1 MGGFSED
8 IIGVGSV
15 KLISCRALG
24 GSGVGG
30 MGWQDYQ
37 GATTIGLVC
46 KGGVILA
53 SEKRVTWGNMLTS
66 RGGMKVFKLN
76 NRIGLA
82 FAGLMSDMQ
91 ALTREV
97 SAYAQ
102 LYELEN
108 NRPIGVKAMG
118 KLVSNMLFQR
128 RMYPLLMET
137 LVGGV
142 DEEGVNLFSMDPVG
156 SLIPDPF
163 ITAGTGA
170 AIAMGVIE
178 SEYKDGMSMKEGAD
192 LALKAIKAAV
202 ARDIASGDGVDMLI
216 ITKDGVEERSISLRK

>member
-1 MGGFSED
+1 
-8 IIGVGSV
+8 
-15 KLISCRALG
+15 
-24 GSGVGG
+24 

>member
-1 MGGFSED
+1 
-8 IIGVGSV
+8 
-15 KLISCRALG
+15 
-24 GSGVGG
+24 

-53 SEKRVTWGNMLTS
+53 SEKRVTWGNMITS
-66 RGGMKVFKLN
+66 RGGVKVFKMN
-76 NRIGLA
+76 DRIGLA

-91 ALTREV
+91 ALTREIA
-97 SAYAQ
+97 AYAS
-102 LYELEN
+102 LYELDN

-142 DEEGVNLFSMDPVG
+142 DEEGASLYSMDPVG

-170 AIAMGVIE
+170 PIAMGVIE
-178 SEYKDGMSMKEGAD
+178 AEFKEDMSMEDGAK
-192 LALKAIKAAV
+192 LTLKAIKAAV
-202 ARDIASGDGVDMLI
+202 ARDIASGDGVDMLL
-216 ITKDGVEERSISLRK
+216 ITNDGVEERSISLST

>member
-1 MGGFSED
+1 
-8 IIGVGSV
+8 
-15 KLISCRALG
+15 
-24 GSGVGG
+24 

-46 KGGVILA
+46 KDGVVLA

-76 NRIGLA
+76 DRIGLA
-82 FAGLMSDMQ
+82 YAGLISDMQ

-97 SAYAQ
+97 AAYAN
-102 LYELEN
+102 LYELDN
-108 NRPIGVKAMG
+108 NRPISVKATG
-118 KLVSNMLFQR
+118 KLVANMLFER
-128 RMYPLLMET
+128 RMFPLLMET

-142 DEEGVNLFSMDPVG
+142 DEDGSSLFSMDPMG

-170 AIAMGVIE
+170 PMAMGVIE
-178 SEYKDGMSMKEGAD
+178 AEYKEGMSVEAGAE

-202 ARDIASGDGVDMLI
+202 ARDIASGDGVDMLL
-216 ITKDGVEERSISLRK
+216 ITKNGIEERNINLRK

>member
-1 MGGFSED
+1 
-8 IIGVGSV
+8 
-15 KLISCRALG
+15 
-24 GSGVGG
+24 
-30 MGWQDYQ
+30 MGWQDFQ

-46 KGGVILA
+46 DGGVVLA

-76 NRIGLA
+76 ERTGIA
-82 FAGLMSDMQ
+82 YAGLMSDMQ

-97 SAYAQ
+97 TAYAS
-102 LYELEN
+102 LYELDN
-108 NRPIGVKAMG
+108 NKPISVKAMG
-118 KLVSNMLFQR
+118 KLISGMLFQR
-128 RMYPLLMET
+128 RMFPLFMET

-142 DEEGVNLFSMDPVG
+142 DEDGPALYSMDPVG

-178 SEYKDGMSMKEGAD
+178 GEYKDGMSMKAGAD
-192 LALKAIKAAV
+192 LAVKSIKAAV
-202 ARDIASGDGVDMLI
+202 SRDIASGDGIDMLL
-216 ITKDGVEERSISLRK
+216 ITKDGVEERNISLKK

>member
-1 MGGFSED
+1 
-8 IIGVGSV
+8 
-15 KLISCRALG
+15 
-24 GSGVGG
+24 

-37 GATTIGLVC
+37 GATTIGLIC
-46 KGGVILA
+46 DGGVVLA

-76 NRIGLA
+76 ERTGIA
-82 FAGLMSDMQ
+82 YAGLMSDMQ

-97 SAYAQ
+97 TAYAS
-102 LYELEN
+102 LYELDN
-108 NRPIGVKAMG
+108 NKPISVKAMG
-118 KLVSNMLFQR
+118 KLISGMLFQR
-128 RMYPLLMET
+128 RMFPLFMET

-142 DEEGVNLFSMDPVG
+142 DEDGPALYSMDPVG

-178 SEYKDGMSMKEGAD
+178 VEYKDGMSMKAGAD
-192 LALKAIKAAV
+192 LAVKSIKAAV
-202 ARDIASGDGVDMLI
+202 SRDIASGDGIDMLL
-216 ITKDGVEERSISLRK
+216 ITKDGVEERNISLKK

>member
-1 MGGFSED
+1 MS
-8 IIGVGSV
+8 
-15 KLISCRALG
+15 
-24 GSGVGG
+24 
-30 MGWQDYQ
+30 WQDYQ

-46 KGGVILA
+46 KEGVVLA

-76 NRIGLA
+76 DRIGLA

-97 SAYAQ
+97 AAYAS
-102 LYELEN
+102 LYELDN
-108 NRPIGVKAMG
+108 NRPISVKATG
-118 KLVSNMLFQR
+118 KLVANMLFER
-128 RMYPLLMET
+128 RMFPLLMET

-142 DEEGVNLFSMDPVG
+142 DEDGSSLFSMDPMG

-170 AIAMGVIE
+170 PIAMGVIE
-178 SEYKDGMSMKEGAD
+178 AEYKEGMSVEAGAE

-202 ARDIASGDGVDMLI
+202 ARDIASGDGVDMLL
-216 ITKDGVEERSISLRK
+216 ITKDGIEERNINLRK

>member
-1 MGGFSED
+1 MS
-8 IIGVGSV
+8 
-15 KLISCRALG
+15 
-24 GSGVGG
+24 
-30 MGWQDYQ
+30 WQDYQ

-46 KGGVILA
+46 KEGVILA

-66 RGGMKVFKLN
+66 RSGMKVFKLN
-76 NRIGLA
+76 DRIGLA

-97 SAYAQ
+97 AAYAS
-102 LYELEN
+102 LYELDN
-108 NRPIGVKAMG
+108 NRPISVKATG
-118 KLVSNMLFQR
+118 KLVANMLFER
-128 RMYPLLMET
+128 RMFPLLMET

-142 DEEGVNLFSMDPVG
+142 DEDGSSLFSMDPMG

-170 AIAMGVIE
+170 PIAMGVIE
-178 SEYKDGMSMKEGAD
+178 AEYKEGMSVEAGTE

-202 ARDIASGDGVDMLI
+202 ARDIASGDGVDMLL
-216 ITKDGVEERSISLRK
+216 ITKDGVEERNINLRK

>member
-1 MGGFSED
+1 MERQVNIVPSFRGF
-8 IIGVGSV
+8 GVS
-15 KLISCRALG
+15 
-24 GSGVGG
+24 G

-37 GATTIGLVC
+37 GATTIGIVC

-66 RGGMKVFKLN
+66 RGGIKVFKIN
-76 NRIGLA
+76 DRIGLA

-97 SAYAQ
+97 AAYAS
-102 LYELEN
+102 LYELDN

-142 DEEGVNLFSMDPVG
+142 DEEGASLYSMDPVG

-170 AIAMGVIE
+170 PIAMGVIE
-178 SEYKDGMSMKEGAD
+178 AEFKEDMSMEDGAK
-192 LALKAIKAAV
+192 LTLKAIKAAV
-202 ARDIASGDGVDMLI
+202 ARDIASGDGVDMLL
-216 ITKDGVEERSISLRK
+216 ITNDGVEERSISLRT